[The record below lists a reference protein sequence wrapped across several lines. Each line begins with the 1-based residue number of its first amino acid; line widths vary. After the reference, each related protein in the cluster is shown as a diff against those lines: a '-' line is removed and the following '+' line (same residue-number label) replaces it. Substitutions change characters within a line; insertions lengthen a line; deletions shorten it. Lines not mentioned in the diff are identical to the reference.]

1 MRHAAILLIVLT
13 SAAHAGERCPVPSE
27 RPMIEVELF
36 FGRDIPGGGRV
47 SDADWAD
54 FTATVI
60 TPAFPD
66 GFSVSDAKGQWRDSG
81 SGKIVREPSEIVTV
95 VAPQSPVLASRI
107 SKIAESYRLRFH
119 QQSVGI
125 VTRPVCAAF

>member
-1 MRHAAILLIVLT
+1 MLPAALLLIALAT
-13 SAAHAGERCPVPSE
+13 PAETCPFPSE
-27 RPMIEVELF
+27 KPMIEVQLF

-47 SDADWAD
+47 SDADWAV
-54 FTATVI
+54 FAAAVI

-66 GFSVSDAKGQWRDSG
+66 GFSVTEAKGQWRDSAT
-81 SGKIVREPSEIVTV
+81 GKIVREPSEVLQI
-95 VAPQSPVLASRI
+95 VAPQSPALAPKI
-107 SKIAESYRLRFH
+107 GKIADAYRTRFH

>member
-1 MRHAAILLIVLT
+1 MFQAALLL
-13 SAAHAGERCPVPSE
+13 AALATTTDTCPLPTE
-27 RPMIEVELF
+27 KPMVEVQLF

-47 SDADWAD
+47 SDADWAV
-54 FTATVI
+54 FAAAVI

-66 GFSVSDAKGQWRDSG
+66 GFSVTDAKGQWRDSAT
-81 SGKIVREPSEIVTV
+81 GKIVREPSEVLQI
-95 VAPQSPVLASRI
+95 VAPQSPALAP
-107 SKIAESYRLRFH
+107 KIGKIVDSYRTRFH

>member
-1 MRHAAILLIVLT
+1 MLQAALLL
-13 SAAHAGERCPVPSE
+13 AALAGPAEPCPLPSE
-27 RPMIEVELF
+27 KPMVEVQLF
-36 FGRDIPGGGRV
+36 FGRDIPGGGNV

-54 FTATVI
+54 FAATVI

-66 GFSVSDAKGQWRDSG
+66 GFSVTDAKGQWRDSTT
-81 SGKIVREPSEIVTV
+81 GKVIREPSEVLEVVT
-95 VAPQSPVLASRI
+95 PQSSSLAP
-107 SKIAESYRLRFH
+107 KIGKIVDAYRTRFH

>member
-1 MRHAAILLIVLT
+1 MLRAGVIALFTLA
-13 SAAHAGERCPVPSE
+13 SAAHAEKCPLPSE
-27 RPMIEVELF
+27 KPMVEVQLF
-36 FGRDIPGGGRV
+36 FGRDVPGGGRV

-54 FTATVI
+54 FAATVI

-66 GFSVSDAKGQWRDSG
+66 GFSVTDAKGQWRDSAT
-81 SGKIVREPSEIVTV
+81 GKIVREPSEVLEV
-95 VAPQSPVLASRI
+95 VAPQSPALAPKI
-107 SKIAESYRLRFH
+107 GKIADAYRTRFH

>member
-1 MRHAAILLIVLT
+1 MRHAAVLLFAVA
-13 SAAHAGERCPVPSE
+13 SAAHAAERCPLPSE
-27 RPMIEVELF
+27 KPMVEVELF

-54 FTATVI
+54 FAATVI

-66 GFSVSDAKGQWRDSG
+66 GFSASDANGQWRDTESR
-81 SGKIVREPSEIVTV
+81 KIVREPSEIVTI
-95 VAPQSPVLASRI
+95 VAPQSPVLASKLA
-107 SKIAESYRLRFH
+107 KIARAYRTRFH

-125 VTRPVCAAF
+125 VTRQVCAAF

>member
-1 MRHAAILLIVLT
+1 MFQAALLL
-13 SAAHAGERCPVPSE
+13 AALATTTDTCPLPTE
-27 RPMIEVELF
+27 KPMVEVQLF
-36 FGRDIPGGGRV
+36 FGRNIPGGSRV

-54 FTATVI
+54 FAATVI

-66 GFSVSDAKGQWRDSG
+66 GFSVTDAKGQWRDSAT
-81 SGKIVREPSEIVTV
+81 GKIVREPSEVLQI
-95 VAPQSPVLASRI
+95 VAPQSPALAPKI
-107 SKIAESYRLRFH
+107 GKIAGAYRTRFH

>member
-1 MRHAAILLIVLT
+1 MV
-13 SAAHAGERCPVPSE
+13 
-27 RPMIEVELF
+27 EVQLF

-54 FTATVI
+54 FTATVV

-66 GFSVSDAKGQWRDSG
+66 GFSVTDAKGQWRDSAT
-81 SGKIVREPSEIVTV
+81 GKVVREPSEVLEV
-95 VAPQSPVLASRI
+95 VAPQSPALAPKI
-107 SKIAESYRLRFH
+107 GKIADAYRKRFH

-125 VTRPVCAAF
+125 VTRPVCGAF

>member
-1 MRHAAILLIVLT
+1 MLRAAALLLALG
-13 SAAHAGERCPVPSE
+13 SAAQAAQCPLPQE
-27 RPMIEVELF
+27 KPMLEVQLF

-47 SDADWAD
+47 SDADWAS
-54 FTATVI
+54 FAASVL

-66 GFSVSDAKGQWRDSG
+66 GFSVGDANGQWRDSDT
-81 SGKIVREPSEIVTV
+81 GKIVREPSEIVTV
-95 VAPQSPVLASRI
+95 VAPLAAAMAP
-107 SKIAESYRLRFH
+107 KIKRVADAYRARFH

>member
-1 MRHAAILLIVLT
+1 MLQAALLL
-13 SAAHAGERCPVPSE
+13 AALAAPMETCPLPSE
-27 RPMIEVELF
+27 KPMVEVQLL

-47 SDADWAD
+47 SDADWAN
-54 FTATVI
+54 FAATVI

-66 GFSVSDAKGQWRDSG
+66 GFSVTDAKGQWRDSAT
-81 SGKIVREPSEIVTV
+81 GKIVREPSEILVVVT
-95 VAPQSPVLASRI
+95 PQSASLVPKI
-107 SKIAESYRLRFH
+107 GKIADAYRKRFH